1 MLKAQGDQIM
11 QTGVYLMVVMY
22 FDFKNVM
29 SEFFILYVYL

>member
-22 FDFKNVM
+22 FDFKNIM
-29 SEFFILYVYL
+29 SEFFILNVYL